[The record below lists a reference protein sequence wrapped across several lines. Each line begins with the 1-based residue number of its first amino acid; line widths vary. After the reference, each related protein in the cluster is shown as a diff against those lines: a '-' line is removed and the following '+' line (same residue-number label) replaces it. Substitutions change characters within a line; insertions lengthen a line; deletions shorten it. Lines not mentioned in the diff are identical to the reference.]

1 LRFQYITLE
10 RRLHFHQSPA
20 ESRKEDMMRKQLMQ
34 KLSIFLFF
42 VLGLLP
48 SYAQVGSSTATTPVQ
63 MTVTLRVQGKNKRL
77 PEVKRE
83 DIIVRQGKERLQV
96 TGWIPIGGESNS
108 LDLFILIDDAARSTT
123 SLQFADLHEF
133 IYSLPP
139 TTSVGVGYMRNG
151 TVQIAQDLTTD
162 RRQAAN
168 ALRIPL
174 GSPGVYGS
182 PYLSA
187 IDLMKRWPDTQN
199 RREIVM
205 ITDGIDRLH
214 SWPHRRGLGPVS
226 PDVDSASAV
235 AQRTGTIINSIYARG
250 VGWRGNNFWQV
261 ANGQN
266 GMAKL
271 ADATGGESFFL
282 GMGEPVSFRPY
293 LDRLQNSLGNRYR
306 LEFNAVAGKKPGLQD
321 VKLTTEIAG
330 VELDAADSVWVAA
343 R

>member
-1 LRFQYITLE
+1 
-10 RRLHFHQSPA
+10 
-20 ESRKEDMMRKQLMQ
+20 MMRKYLMRRLPIILFSV
-34 KLSIFLFF
+34 LSL
-42 VLGLLP
+42 VP
-48 SYAQVGSSTATTPVQ
+48 SYAQDGNSTATTSVQ
-63 MTVTLRVQGKNKRL
+63 MTVTLRVQGKNKRMR
-77 PEVKRE
+77 EVNRE
-83 DIIVRQGKERLQV
+83 DIIVKQGKDRLKV
-96 TGWIPIGGESNS
+96 TGWTPVGGDRTP
-108 LDLFILIDDAARSTT
+108 LDLFILVDDAARHTV
-123 SLQFADLHEF
+123 SLEFGDLRQF
-133 IYSLPP
+133 IYSLPA

-162 RRQAAN
+162 HRRAAN

-187 IDLMKRWPDTQN
+187 IDLMKRWPEAQN

-214 SWPHRRGLGPVS
+214 GWPHRRGLGPIS

-235 AQRTGTIINSIYARG
+235 AQRTGTIIHGIYTRG
-250 VGWRGNNFWQV
+250 VGWRGSNFWQV

-266 GMAKL
+266 SIAKL
-271 ADATGGESFFL
+271 AEATGGESFFL
-282 GMGEPVSFRPY
+282 GIGEPVSFRPY
-293 LDRLQNSLGNRYR
+293 LHRLQDSLGNRYR
-306 LEFNAVAGKKPGLQD
+306 LEFNAVAGEKPGLKY

-330 VELDAADSVWVAA
+330 VELDSADSVWVAA

>member
-1 LRFQYITLE
+1 VHLIAKSGGD
-10 RRLHFHQSPA
+10 RR
-20 ESRKEDMMRKQLMQ
+20 EEDMMRKYLMRRLPIILFSV
-34 KLSIFLFF
+34 LSL
-42 VLGLLP
+42 VP
-48 SYAQVGSSTATTPVQ
+48 SYAQDGNSTATTPVQ
-63 MTVTLRVQGKNKRL
+63 MTVTLRVQGKNKRM
-77 PEVKRE
+77 PEVNRE
-83 DIIVRQGKERLQV
+83 DIIVKQGKDRLKV
-96 TGWIPIGGESNS
+96 TGWTPVGGDRSP
-108 LDLFILIDDAARSTT
+108 LDLFILVDDAARHTV
-123 SLQFADLHEF
+123 SLQFGDLRQF
-133 IYSLPP
+133 IYSLPA

-162 RRQAAN
+162 HRRAAN

-187 IDLMKRWPDTQN
+187 IDLMKRWPEAQN

-214 SWPHRRGLGPVS
+214 GWPHRRGLGPIS

-235 AQRTGTIINSIYARG
+235 AQRTGTIIHGIYTRG
-250 VGWRGNNFWQV
+250 VGWRGSNFWQV

-266 GMAKL
+266 SIAKL
-271 ADATGGESFFL
+271 AEATGGESFFL
-282 GMGEPVSFRPY
+282 GIGEPVSFRPY
-293 LDRLQNSLGNRYR
+293 LDRLQDSLGNRYR
-306 LEFNAVAGKKPGLQD
+306 LEFNAVAGEKPGLKY

-330 VELDAADSVWVAA
+330 VELDSADSVWVAA